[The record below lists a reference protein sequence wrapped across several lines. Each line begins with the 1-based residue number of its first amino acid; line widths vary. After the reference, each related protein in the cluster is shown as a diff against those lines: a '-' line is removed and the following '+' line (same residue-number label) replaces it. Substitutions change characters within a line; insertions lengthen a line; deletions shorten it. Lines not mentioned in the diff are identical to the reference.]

1 MSRSDGIQDPGNL
14 GTIIRIADWF
24 GINHIFCS
32 TQTADAFSPKT
43 IQATMGAISRVKV
56 HYTNLVELINDLPK
70 GTPVY
75 GTLLD
80 GNNIYEQELENKGLL
95 IMGNEGNGLTPE
107 IREKL
112 NARLYIPSYPKDSE
126 TSESLNVGVATAILC
141 AEFRRR
147 KN

>member
-1 MSRSDGIQDPGNL
+1 
-14 GTIIRIADWF
+14 
-24 GINHIFCS
+24 
-32 TQTADAFSPKT
+32 
-43 IQATMGAISRVKV
+43 MGAISRVKV
-56 HYTNLVELINDLPK
+56 HYTNLVELINDLPQ